1 MWKIRVK
8 PVLAL
13 LLGIAIAVPTG
24 LGAGQAAAAA
34 VGDTVMSAGFDTGTD
49 GWFKRG
55 TETVAQSTA
64 AAQSGAGSLLAT
76 GRSAMWNGPGVNANA
91 LVPGATYDFSIYAKL
106 KEDTPV
112 GSATVELTINQ
123 QGLPQGD
130 AGAYAKIDA
139 KPVTAADW
147 VPLQGRLTVD
157 ARASGY
163 QVYVQSTDSAT
174 VDYYVDT
181 FAVKLVSL
189 PVGEPAPSAK
199 IPVVL
204 YHKVNAIAE
213 SGNDYQTT
221 LDLFKKQ
228 MKYLSDNGYTTL
240 SAQQYEEMIRGDLAP
255 PERPV
260 LLTFDDGTPDFY
272 SNAWPVLKQYGMKAT
287 LFIVADWIGE
297 GKYGMT
303 NAQLAALAADSN
315 LDLENHTKTHGDLTK
330 MDKAAAQA
338 DIAAGGAFL
347 ESLTGEKPRMLAYP
361 NGAYNADVAQAAA
374 AEGIE
379 LAFKVGDGITRPSD
393 DKLALG
399 REMVLAGDTLATFA
413 AKIGGPTPPAEPGP
427 VSGTV
432 VLSQSFED
440 GQQGGWENLSWGGTG
455 TIGVSADTASDGT
468 HALKF
473 SGRGSR
479 ASSPTLNLTS
489 LMQSGRTYDLSLKV
503 KLGEG
508 TDTLHLASKV
518 ASPLLDNQYPWLA
531 GDREVSAEGWTTFEV
546 KSFEVPANTSELR
559 IWIESATGS
568 TSVADFYID
577 EVVLKDVTPGEGEP
591 GEGELDQSGVLADF
605 EDGQGDWVRRF
616 GDGNIAATDAVNHTE
631 GGSRSLL
638 TTVSQQYDGPLL
650 DVMGKMHKGYKYN
663 LSAWVRMAPGQS
675 PTALRISVQSGDS
688 AFTNVSANASVTADG
703 WTQLSGT
710 FTVATTP
717 SVLRAYVEA
726 ADNIGGERS
735 FYLDDFAL
743 AYVGPVAGPLPI
755 QTDIDAL
762 KNVYADSF
770 KIGAAVEPAQ
780 IEGDAKALVDF
791 HYSSIVAENSTKPAS
806 LNPSEGVWNWTSADK
821 IALYA
826 KDHGLDFRLHTLAWH
841 SQAAEWMFKD
851 EAGQPLAATPEN
863 KTLVLNRLTTY
874 IETVARHFKALGVQ
888 IQSVDVVNEVIDE
901 GQPDGMRRSEW
912 LRLTGTDFI
921 KTAFTVARRE
931 LPDAK
936 LYINDYNTHDPKK
949 RDFLYSLATTLRAEG
964 VPIDGV
970 GHQTHINISGPSV
983 QQISDSIRKFAEAG
997 FDNQLTELDVS
1008 VYTNNSTSYEPIPED
1023 ILVKQGYRFK
1033 ELFKELVRLDEAGK
1047 VAGNPEGW
1055 ISNVTLWGVADDYT
1069 WLHNRGTTR
1078 QDAPFP
1084 FDKRHQAKYAY
1095 WGMIEA
1101 VKTLNPSK
1109 LPLTAKAA
1117 NTAQGSPANAAD
1129 QAWQTVPAMYTES
1142 LGTLDAEVKT
1152 LWDAQQLYVRV
1163 AVRDLTGTPTDQVEL
1178 FVDDGRIRKLVF
1190 PRGHSSIV
1198 ETADGYV
1205 LETAIPVDGAL
1216 GKQVKFDVRVT
1227 DKGINDGTE
1236 QGGNG
1241 VIVSWSDPRSSQDGD
1256 SLGYG
1261 VLTYIEAT
1269 RIGTALRGTP
1279 VIDGEPDGIWS
1290 AAPAYR
1296 TDVVVEQHGG
1306 AAAKAEFRTLW
1317 DAQYLYVYAVVT
1329 DAQLSDVIA
1338 NAWEQDSLE
1347 IFVDQN
1353 NGKTAAY
1360 EDDDGQYRIS
1370 YKNAKTVGGHARDD
1384 NYISATKLVEGG
1396 YAVEAAIAL
1405 DTISPATGTLI
1416 GFDLQ
1421 VNNDQDGGTRD
1432 SVFTWND
1439 PTGQSY
1445 ANTSRFGVLKLAE
1458 TAGPKPDDGTN
1469 GPVTG
1474 TNPGTQTGADPI
1486 AVTTDAKGNATAS
1499 VGAAAFAEALKDVKE
1514 GRIAFNVR
1522 MPAGTKSMAVQLPLA
1537 QVKSADEAGV
1547 REIRIN
1553 TGLANFT
1560 LPLSLLEEAGLAGD
1574 VELSVSLKDAAALS
1588 GEVRGKIGERPIYDF
1603 TLRAAGTRIAAFGAD
1618 RKVRVAI
1625 PYAQEPGIRPGQVV
1639 IYAVSDNG
1647 ELEVIKNGRY
1657 DPAAGTVTFDASHF
1671 SLYAAAPV
1679 QVRFADERLAPWATD
1694 SILALAA
1701 RGIVNGVN
1709 GRNGN
1714 DASGSSAVSEPNVS
1728 SVAAGASE
1736 VFFAPERAVTRAEFA
1751 QMLVRALDLK
1761 ADDASAALPF
1771 ADVKANDWYADAAA
1785 AAYQAG
1791 IVRGKG
1797 DGTFGGRDRISRQDM
1812 AVMTHRALLAAGADL
1827 GAAAQ
1832 EAAAFADEDAIANYA
1847 REAIAA
1853 LRRTG
1858 VASGMPDGSFAPG
1871 GTCTRAQAAVMLER
1885 VLLLQL
1891 R

>member
-13 LLGIAIAVPTG
+13 MLGIAIAAPTSWG
-24 LGAGQAAAAA
+24 TGQASAAAA
-34 VGDTVMSAGFDTGTD
+34 GDTVMSASFDTGTD

-76 GRSAMWNGPGVNANA
+76 GRTASWNGPGVNANT

-106 KEDTPV
+106 KEDSPV
-112 GSATVELTINQ
+112 GTATVELTLNQ
-123 QGLPQGD
+123 QGLPQDD

-139 KPVTAADW
+139 KPVTSADW
-147 VPLQGRLTVD
+147 VLLQGRMTVD

-163 QVYVQSTDSAT
+163 QLYVQSTNSAT

-181 FAVKLVSL
+181 FAAKLVSM
-189 PVGEPAPSAK
+189 PA
-199 IPVVL
+199 
-204 YHKVNAIAE
+204 
-213 SGNDYQTT
+213 
-221 LDLFKKQ
+221 
-228 MKYLSDNGYTTL
+228 
-240 SAQQYEEMIRGDLAP
+240 EE
-255 PERPV
+255 
-260 LLTFDDGTPDFY
+260 
-272 SNAWPVLKQYGMKAT
+272 
-287 LFIVADWIGE
+287 
-297 GKYGMT
+297 
-303 NAQLAALAADSN
+303 
-315 LDLENHTKTHGDLTK
+315 
-330 MDKAAAQA
+330 
-338 DIAAGGAFL
+338 
-347 ESLTGEKPRMLAYP
+347 
-361 NGAYNADVAQAAA
+361 
-374 AEGIE
+374 
-379 LAFKVGDGITRPSD
+379 
-393 DKLALG
+393 
-399 REMVLAGDTLATFA
+399 
-413 AKIGGPTPPAEPGP
+413 PTPPADPGP
-427 VSGTV
+427 VSGTI

-440 GQQGGWENLSWGGTG
+440 AQAGGWENLSWGGSG
-455 TIGVSADTASDGT
+455 TIGVSADAASEGT

-531 GDREVSAEGWTTFEV
+531 GDREASAEGWTTFEV

-559 IWIESATGS
+559 IWIESATSS
-568 TSVADFYID
+568 TSVADLYID
-577 EVVLKDVTPGEGEP
+577 EVVVKDVTPGDGAP
-591 GEGELDQSGVLADF
+591 GEGELDQSGVQASF

-616 GDGNIAATDAVNHTE
+616 GDGNIAVTDAANHTE
-631 GGSRSLL
+631 SGSHSLL

-675 PTALRISVQSGDS
+675 PTSLRISVQSGDS
-688 AFTNVSANASVTADG
+688 AFTNVSPNVNVTADG
-703 WTQLSGT
+703 WVQLSGT

-717 SVLRAYVEA
+717 SVLLAYVEA
-726 ADNIGGERS
+726 ADNIGEARA

-743 AYVGPVAGPLPI
+743 SYVGPVAGPLPI

-762 KNVYADSF
+762 KDVYADSF

-791 HYSSIVAENSTKPAS
+791 HYSSIVAENSTKPGS
-806 LNPSEGVWNWTSADK
+806 LNPSEGEWNWASADK

-851 EAGQPLAATPEN
+851 TQGEPLEATPAN
-863 KTLVLNRLTTY
+863 KQLVLDRLTTY
-874 IETVARHFKALGVQ
+874 IETVARHFKALGVN

-912 LRLTGTDFI
+912 FRLTGTDFI
-921 KTAFTVARRE
+921 KTAFAVARRE
-931 LPDAK
+931 LPNAK
-936 LYINDYNTHDPKK
+936 LYINDYNTQDPKK
-949 RDFLYSLATTLRAEG
+949 RDFLYNLATSLRDEG

-1033 ELFKELVRLDEAGK
+1033 ELFKELVRLDETGKAAGK
-1047 VAGNPEGW
+1047 PEGW

-1101 VKTLNPSK
+1101 VKALNPSK

-1117 NTAQGSPANAAD
+1117 DTAQGTPANAAD
-1129 QAWQTVPAMYTES
+1129 KAWQTVPALQTES
-1142 LGTLDAEVKT
+1142 LGTLGAQVKT
-1152 LWDAQQLYVRV
+1152 LWDAQRLYVRV
-1163 AVRDLTGTPTDQVEL
+1163 AVRDLTDTATDQVEL
-1178 FVDDGRIRKLVF
+1178 FVDDGGIRKLTF
-1190 PRGHSSIV
+1190 PRHHADV
-1198 ETADGYV
+1198 AETTEGYV
-1205 LETAIPVDGAL
+1205 LQTAIPVVGAL

-1227 DKGINDGTE
+1227 DKGINDGSE

-1241 VIVSWSDPRSSQDGD
+1241 VIVSWSDPRGAQDGD
-1256 SLGYG
+1256 SQGYG

-1269 RIGTALRGTP
+1269 RIGAAVRGTP

-1290 AAPAYR
+1290 AATAYR
-1296 TDVVVEQHGG
+1296 TDVVVEQQGG
-1306 AAAKAEFRTLW
+1306 AVAKAEFRALW

-1329 DAQLSDVIA
+1329 DSALSDAVA
-1338 NAWEQDSLE
+1338 NAWEQDSVE

-1353 NGKTAAY
+1353 NAKTAAY
-1360 EDDDGQYRIS
+1360 EDDDGQYRINF
-1370 YKNAKTVGGHARDD
+1370 KNAKTVGGHASDS
-1384 NYISATKLVEGG
+1384 NYTSATKLVEGG

-1405 DTISPATGTLI
+1405 DTISPAAGKLI

-1421 VNNDQDGGTRD
+1421 VNNDQDGGARD

-1445 ANTSRFGVLKLAE
+1445 ANATRFGVLELAE
-1458 TAGPKPDDGTN
+1458 NAGPKPDDGTN
-1469 GPVTG
+1469 GPGPG
-1474 TNPGTQTGADPI
+1474 TNPGTPAAADPI
-1486 AVTTDAKGNATAS
+1486 AVTVDANGKATAS
-1499 VGAAAFAEALKDVKE
+1499 VGATAFAAALKDAKD
-1514 GRIAFNVR
+1514 GRIGFEIRTTAD
-1522 MPAGTKSMAVQLPLA
+1522 AKAVAVKLPLP
-1537 QVKSADEAGV
+1537 QVKAADEAGIK
-1547 REIRIN
+1547 EIRID
-1553 TGLANFT
+1553 TGLAT
-1560 LPLSLLEEAGLAGD
+1560 LVFPVSLFEEAGLAGE
-1574 VELSVSLKDAAALS
+1574 VELSVSRTDSASLS
-1588 GEVRGKIGERPIYDF
+1588 GEARSRIGERPVYDF
-1603 TLRAAGTRIAAFGAD
+1603 SLSAGGQRISEFGAGE
-1618 RKVRVAI
+1618 RVKVSI
-1625 PYAQEPGIRPGQVV
+1625 PYTLETGVLPGQVV
-1639 IYAVSDNG
+1639 VYYIAGDTGSLKPVH
-1647 ELEVIKNGRY
+1647 NGRY
-1657 DPAAGTVTFDASHF
+1657 DPSTGTVTFNASHF
-1671 SLYAAAPV
+1671 SLYSAAPA
-1679 QVRFADERLAPWATD
+1679 QVRFADQELATWATD

-1701 RGIVNGVN
+1701 RSVVNGVYGMN
-1709 GRNGN
+1709 SA
-1714 DASGSSAVSEPNVS
+1714 DSSSGSNG
-1728 SVAAGASE
+1728 AAGVSD
-1736 VFFAPERAVTRAEFA
+1736 VYFAPGRAVTRAEFA

-1761 ADDASAALPF
+1761 PRDASASLPF
-1771 ADVKANDWYADAAA
+1771 ADVRADDWYAGAATT
-1785 AAYQAG
+1785 AYEAG
-1791 IVRGKG
+1791 IVKGKG
-1797 DGTFGGRDRISRQDM
+1797 DGTFGGRERISRQDM
-1812 AVMTHRALLAAGADL
+1812 AVMAYRALIVSGLKL
-1827 GAAAQ
+1827 GAAAGKD
-1832 EAAAFADEDAIANYA
+1832 ASVFADDRAIAGYA
-1847 REAIAA
+1847 REAVAA
-1853 LRRTG
+1853 LREAG
-1858 VASGMPDGSFAPG
+1858 IVGGMPDGSFAPN
-1871 GTCTRAQAAVMLER
+1871 GTANRAQAAVLVDR
-1885 VLLLQL
+1885 LLQL
-1891 R
+1891 QLR

>member
-1 MWKIRVK
+1 
-8 PVLAL
+8 
-13 LLGIAIAVPTG
+13 
-24 LGAGQAAAAA
+24 
-34 VGDTVMSAGFDTGTD
+34 MSASFDTGTD

-64 AAQSGAGSLLAT
+64 TAQSGAGSLLAT
-76 GRSAMWNGPGVNANA
+76 GRTATWNGPGVNANA

-106 KEDTPV
+106 KEDSAVAT
-112 GSATVELTINQ
+112 ATVELTINQ
-123 QGLPQGD
+123 QGLPQND
-130 AGAYAKIDA
+130 PGAYAKIDA

-147 VPLQGRLTVD
+147 VLLQGRMTAD
-157 ARASGY
+157 ARATGY
-163 QVYVQSTDSAT
+163 QVYVQSTDNAT
-174 VDYYVDT
+174 VDYYVDA

-189 PVGEPAPSAK
+189 PSEEPQPSTT

-204 YHKVNAIAE
+204 YHKVNAVAE

-240 SAQQYEEMIRGDLAP
+240 SAKQYEEMLSGDLAP
-255 PERPV
+255 PERPI

-272 SNAWPVLKQYGMKAT
+272 TNAWPVLKQYGMKAT

-303 NAQLAALAADSN
+303 TAQLEALAADPN
-315 LDLENHTKTHGDLTK
+315 LDLQNHTKTHGDLTQMAK
-330 MDKAAAQA
+330 STAQA

-347 ESLTGEKPRMLAYP
+347 ESLTGERPRMLAYP
-361 NGAYNADVAQAAA
+361 NGAFNADVAQAAA

-379 LAFKVGDGITRPSD
+379 LAFKVGSGITRPTD

-413 AKIGGPTPPAEPGP
+413 SKIGGPTPPAEPGP

-440 GQQGGWENLSWGGTG
+440 GQAGGWENLSWGGTG
-455 TIGVSADTASDGT
+455 TIGVSPDTASDG
-468 HALKF
+468 AKSLKY

-479 ASSPTLNLTS
+479 ASSPTLNLTGV
-489 LMQSGRTYDLSLKV
+489 MQSGRTYDLSLKV
-503 KLGEG
+503 RLGEG

-518 ASPLLDNQYPWLA
+518 ASPLLENQYPWLA
-531 GDREVSAEGWTTFEV
+531 GEREAGADGWTTFEV
-546 KSFEVPANTSELR
+546 KSYEVPASTSELR
-559 IWIESATGS
+559 IWVESATSS
-568 TSVADFYID
+568 TSVADMYID
-577 EVVLKDVTPGEGEP
+577 EVVVKDVTPDDGTPGGGEQ
-591 GEGELDQSGVLADF
+591 DQSGVLADF

-616 GDGNIAATDAVNHTE
+616 GDGNIAVSDAANHTA
-631 GGSRSLL
+631 GGSSSLL

-650 DVMGKMHKGYKYN
+650 DVMGKMHKGFKYS

-688 AFTNVSANASVTADG
+688 AFTNVSANANVTADG
-703 WTQLSGT
+703 WVQLSGT

-726 ADNIGGERS
+726 ADSIGDERS

-755 QTDIDAL
+755 QTDIDPL
-762 KNVYADSF
+762 KEAYADAF

-780 IEGDAKALVDF
+780 IEGDAKALVDY

-806 LNPSEGVWNWTSADK
+806 LNPSEGEWNWASADK

-841 SQAAEWMFKD
+841 SQAAEWMFRD
-851 EAGQPLAATPEN
+851 EAGQPLAATPAN
-863 KTLVLNRLTTY
+863 KTLVLERLTTY

-901 GQPDGMRRSEW
+901 GQPDGMRKSEW
-912 LRLTGTDFI
+912 FRLTGTDFI

-949 RDFLYSLATTLRAEG
+949 RDFLFNLATTLRDAG

-970 GHQTHINISGPSV
+970 GHQTHINVSGPSV
-983 QQISDSIRKFAEAG
+983 QQISDSIRKFGEAG

-1047 VAGNPEGW
+1047 AAGNTEGW

-1101 VKTLNPSK
+1101 VKTLVPSK

-1117 NTAQGSPANAAD
+1117 NASQGKPANAAD
-1129 QAWQTVPAMYTES
+1129 KAWQTVPALHTES
-1142 LGTLDAEVKT
+1142 LGTLGAEVKT
-1152 LWDAQQLYVRV
+1152 LWDAQHLYVRV
-1163 AVRDLTGTPTDQVEL
+1163 AVQDLTDTVTDQVEL
-1178 FVDDGRIRKLVF
+1178 FVDDGGIRKLTF
-1190 PRGHSSIV
+1190 PRDYADIAK
-1198 ETADGYV
+1198 TTDGYV
-1205 LETAIPVDGAL
+1205 LQTAIPFEGAL
-1216 GKQVKFDVRVT
+1216 GAQVKFDVRVT
-1227 DKGINDGTE
+1227 DKGINDGSE

-1241 VIVSWSDPRSSQDGD
+1241 VIVSWSDPRSAQDGD

-1269 RIGTALRGTP
+1269 RLGKAMRGTP
-1279 VIDGEPDGIWS
+1279 VIDGEADGIWS

-1296 TDVVVEQHGG
+1296 TDVVVEQQGG
-1306 AAAKAEFRTLW
+1306 AAAKAEFRALW
-1317 DAQYLYVYAVVT
+1317 DAEYLYVYAVVT
-1329 DAQLSDVIA
+1329 DSVLSDAIA
-1338 NAWEQDSLE
+1338 NAWEQDSVE
-1347 IFVDQN
+1347 IFVDPN
-1353 NGKTAAY
+1353 NGKTASY

-1370 YKNAKTVGGHARDD
+1370 YKNAKTVGGHATDS
-1384 NYISATKLVEGG
+1384 NYTSATKLTDGG

-1405 DTISPATGTLI
+1405 DTISPAVGSLI

-1421 VNNDQDGGTRD
+1421 VNNDQDAGTRD

-1445 ANTSRFGVLKLAE
+1445 ANTSRFGVLELAE
-1458 TAGPKPDDGTN
+1458 MGGEQPNPGT
-1469 GPVTG
+1469 GTLGSG
-1474 TNPGTQTGADPI
+1474 TNPGTPSVAGQIQAT
-1486 AVTTDAKGNATAS
+1486 VDASGQATAS
-1499 VGAAAFAEALKDVKE
+1499 VGAAAFAAALKEAKD
-1514 GRIAFNVR
+1514 GRISFGIRLPDDAKGV
-1522 MPAGTKSMAVQLPLA
+1522 AVKLPLA
-1537 QVKSADEAGV
+1537 QVKAAVDAGV
-1547 REIRIN
+1547 REIRID
-1553 TGLANFT
+1553 TGLAAVA
-1560 LPLSLLEEAGLAGD
+1560 LPVSLFEGAGQAGD
-1574 VELSVSLKDAAALS
+1574 VELSVSRADPAALS
-1588 GEVRGKIGERPIYDF
+1588 EEARGRIGDRPVYDFSLSAGGQRIGAFGEGERVNV
-1603 TLRAAGTRIAAFGAD
+1603 T
-1618 RKVRVAI
+1618 I
-1625 PYAQEPGIRPGQVV
+1625 PYALEPGVLPGQIV
-1639 IYAVSDNG
+1639 IYYISEDTG
-1647 ELEVIKNGRY
+1647 SLEVVKNGRY
-1657 DPAAGTVTFDASHF
+1657 DASAGTATFSASHF
-1671 SLYAAAPV
+1671 SLYAAAPS
-1679 QVRFADERLAPWATD
+1679 QVRFADENRAVWARD

-1701 RGIVNGVN
+1701 RGIVNGF
-1709 GRNGN
+1709 
-1714 DASGSSAVSEPNVS
+1714 
-1728 SVAAGASE
+1728 AGASGAP
-1736 VFFAPERAVTRAEFA
+1736 VASFAPDRSVTRAEFA

-1761 ADDASAALPF
+1761 PGEASASLPF
-1771 ADVKANDWYADAAA
+1771 ADVKADAWYAGAAA

-1791 IVRGKG
+1791 IVQGRD
-1797 DGTFGGRDRISRQDM
+1797 DGTFGGQDRISRQDM
-1812 AVMTHRALLAAGADL
+1812 AVMTYRALIASGQPDL
-1827 GAAAQ
+1827 DATDAETAEG
-1832 EAAAFADEDAIANYA
+1832 FADEGAIAVYA
-1847 REAIAA
+1847 REAVAA
-1853 LRRTG
+1853 LRPSG
-1858 VASGMPDGSFAPG
+1858 IAHGMPDGSFAPG
-1871 GTCTRAQAAVMLER
+1871 GTSNRAQAAVMLDR
-1885 VLLLQL
+1885 LLQL
-1891 R
+1891 ELR